1 MSRLTRRLIA
11 TVAAAGAALA
21 LMTAA
26 AAVPARA
33 DDKDV
38 AKAIAAIAA
47 IALIAKAVED
57 NKKKKRHQPAPI
69 PGVPRLPAAC
79 AIEFESDDGWTRV
92 YSRPCLDRYG
102 LWNLPASCESA
113 VRVQGQR
120 IPVYGARCL
129 ARAGYRPE

>member
-57 NKKKKRHQPAPI
+57 KKKRHRPAPI

-79 AIEFESDDGWTRV
+79 AIEFESGDGWTRV
-92 YSRPCLDRYG
+92 YSRPCLHRYG